1 MQGLDTFP
9 FFRSTATINHMR
21 IVSLAALVAAFLLL
35 SGTGTVL
42 AQSLPPG
49 FSQVLV
55 APGITQPTTMA
66 YTPDGRF
73 FICEQT
79 GSVKV
84 LKNDTLLT
92 RPFITVNTNLNGE
105 RGLVGI
111 AIDPDF
117 PNNQYVYLCY
127 TIPTG
132 EYNRVSRFTASGDT
146 VVPGSEVVL
155 LNTDTMIA
163 NYHGGG
169 HLQIG
174 PDGKLYIAVGENG
187 RPALSQDLNS
197 YLGKI
202 LRINLD
208 GSVPSDNPFPGP
220 GKQRNIWAYGLR
232 NPFTFSFQPSTGR
245 FFVNDVG
252 EITWE
257 EINDATAGGG
267 NYGWPLAEGV
277 SSDTAFDNPFYT
289 YLHGLSI
296 GQGCAI
302 TGGDFFDPD
311 TTSYPAAYRD
321 KYYFIDYCGN
331 WIDYITLSYPPVWN
345 HFASNIANYSVGL
358 MTGPDGNLYYLSRN
372 NEALYKIA
380 YSQIPAPVIVNEPL
394 DQLVS
399 LGFDASFSVTAS
411 GTPPFQYQWYKGGTP
426 LVNDTSS
433 TLTLTNCAFAD
444 SGYYRVVVTNAFGA
458 DTSRFAHLSVTGNQ
472 PPLAVINSPVPG
484 VHYSGGDL
492 ITFSGNAV
500 DPEDGLLPDSAFQWV
515 VIFHHD
521 THVHP
526 GPNAGNGIRNGAF
539 MIPTT
544 GEVSP
549 NVFFRLYLIVHDAE
563 GAVDSAFVDILPN
576 LSDFTINTQPPG
588 LTIYVDGQPHTA
600 PHTVTGVEGM
610 YRNFGAPWS
619 QVSGPTTY
627 FFTNW
632 DNSGAMTQTFRTP
645 VNDTTWTAY
654 FGEDVLPFTM
664 NDTVVCIGTNFLI
677 NPTGYA
683 TYAWS
688 DGNVFNTHA
697 FSSAVPDT
705 FSIGLTVTDGSG
717 QAGSDSIVVIFDVCD
732 QVGSPY
738 GEPIALYPVP
748 SAGHINISAAGIP
761 YRLVITDLTGRTVFT
776 PELVPAGQQKLVEL
790 PCGVFH
796 FLLESPTHEVLL
808 SRKVVVID

>member
-1 MQGLDTFP
+1 
-9 FFRSTATINHMR
+9 MR
-21 IVSLAALVAAFLLL
+21 ISTIATFVAALLLL
-35 SGTGTVL
+35 SGYKPL
-42 AQSLPPG
+42 SAQTLPPG

-79 GSVKV
+79 GAVKV
-84 LKNDTLLT
+84 LKNDTLLS
-92 RPFITVNTNLNGE
+92 RPFITLTTNLNGE

-117 PNNQYVYLCY
+117 TNNQYVYLCY

-132 EYNRVSRFTASGDT
+132 EFNRVSRFTASGDT
-146 VVPGSEVVL
+146 VVPGSEIVL
-155 LNTDTMIA
+155 LETDTMIA

-174 PDGKLYIAVGENG
+174 PDGKLYVAVGENG
-187 RPALSQDLNS
+187 RSALSQDLNS

-208 GSVPSDNPFPGP
+208 GSTPSDNPFPGP

-245 FFVNDVG
+245 FFINDVG

-277 SSDTAFDNPFYT
+277 SSDTAFDNPFYS
-289 YLHGLSI
+289 YLHGLST

-311 TTSYPAAYRD
+311 TTNYPTAYQD

-331 WIDYITLSYPPVWN
+331 WIDYITLSYPPVWS
-345 HFASNIANYSVGL
+345 HFASNVANYSVGL
-358 MTGPDGNLYYLSRN
+358 MTGPDGNLYFLSRN

-380 YSQIPAPVIVNEPL
+380 YSPNPAAVVVNEPL

-399 LGFDASFSVTAS
+399 LGYPANFSVSAS
-411 GTPPFQYQWYKGGTP
+411 GTPPFQSQWYKGTT
-426 LVNDTSS
+426 LLLNDTNA
-433 TLTLTNCAFAD
+433 TLNIPNCAFAD
-444 SGYYRVVVTNAFGA
+444 SGDYRVVVSNAFGS
-458 DTSRFAHLSVTGNQ
+458 DTSRYAHLSVTANQ
-472 PPLAVINSPVPG
+472 PPVAVINTPLPG
-484 VHYSGGDL
+484 AHYSGGDL
-492 ITFSGNAV
+492 ISFSGDAN
-500 DPEDGLLPDSAFQWV
+500 DPEDGVLPDSAFQWV

-521 THVHP
+521 AHVHP
-526 GPNAGNGIRNGAF
+526 GPNAGSGIRSGAF
-539 MIPTT
+539 LVPTT

-549 NVFFRLYLIVHDAE
+549 NVFFRLYLIVRDAE
-563 GAVDSAFVDILPN
+563 GLVDSAFVDLQPN
-576 LSDFTINTQPPG
+576 LSDFTINTQPQG
-588 LTIYVDGQPHTA
+588 LTIYVDGQPHIA

-619 QVSGPTTY
+619 QVSGPSTY
-627 FFTNW
+627 FFTRW
-632 DNSGAMTQTFRTP
+632 DNGGALTQTFRTP
-645 VNDTTWTAY
+645 VNDTAWTAFY
-654 FGEDVLPFTM
+654 GEDVLPFTL
-664 NDTVVCIGTNFLI
+664 NDTVVCINSTLQLS
-677 NPTGYA
+677 PAGYNS
-683 TYAWS
+683 YAWS
-688 DGNVFNTHA
+688 DGTTGNNYTFD
-697 FSSAVPDT
+697 SSVPDT

-717 QAGSDSIVVIFDVCD
+717 QAGSDSITVIFDVCD
-732 QVGSPY
+732 QVGTPL
-738 GEPIALYPVP
+738 GDRIALYPVP
-748 SAGHINISAAGIP
+748 STGRINISESPVP
-761 YRLVITDLTGRTVFT
+761 YRLVITDLTGRAVWV
-776 PELVPAGQQKLVEL
+776 ESVPAGNVKQLKL
-790 PCGVFH
+790 PSGVFH
-796 FLLESPTHEVLL
+796 FLLQAEQQEILL
-808 SRKVVVID
+808 SRKVVVLE